1 MTKLILLLGG
11 GALGTLFRYL
21 ISGLPYKY
29 TDSIFPW
36 GTLLVNII
44 GAFLIG
50 LIWGV
55 FEERGISPQVRTFI
69 FIGILGG
76 FTTFS
81 SFALETMNLFKEGA
95 IKLAL
100 LNILA
105 NNLLSIVLVF
115 GGFFLA
121 KGLLNIKF

>member
-1 MTKLILLLGG
+1 MIKLLLLLGG
-11 GALGTLFRYL
+11 GALGTFFRYL

-29 TDSIFPW
+29 SDTVFPW
-36 GTLLVNII
+36 GTLLVNVS

-50 LIWGV
+50 LIWGAV
-55 FEERGISPQVRTFI
+55 EERGISPQIRTFI
-69 FIGILGG
+69 FVGFLGG

-81 SFALETMNLFKEGA
+81 TFALESMNLFKEGA
-95 IKLAL
+95 IKLAFV
-100 LNILA
+100 NILA

-121 KGLLNIKF
+121 KSILTLKF

>member
-1 MTKLILLLGG
+1 MKLLVLMGG
-11 GALGTLFRYL
+11 GALGTLFRYI
-21 ISGLPYKY
+21 ISGLPHRY
-29 TDSIFPW
+29 TETVFPW
-36 GTLLVNII
+36 GTLLVNIS

-55 FEERGISPQVRTFI
+55 FEERGISPNIRIFI

-81 SFALETMNLFKEGA
+81 TFALETMNLFKEGA
-95 IKLAL
+95 VKLAF

-121 KGLLNIKF
+121 KGLLNLKF

>member
-1 MTKLILLLGG
+1 MMKLLVLMGG
-11 GALGTLFRYL
+11 GALGTLFRYI
-21 ISGLPYKY
+21 ISGLPHRY
-29 TDSIFPW
+29 TETVFPW
-36 GTLLVNII
+36 GTLVVNIS

-55 FEERGISPQVRTFI
+55 FEERGISPHIRTFI

-81 SFALETMNLFKEGA
+81 TFALETMNLFKEGA
-95 IKLAL
+95 IKLAFI
-100 LNILA
+100 NILA

>member
-1 MTKLILLLGG
+1 MIKLLLLLGG
-11 GALGTLFRYL
+11 GALGTLLRYL
-21 ISGLPYKY
+21 ISGIPHRY
-29 TDSIFPW
+29 TDTVFPW
-36 GTLLVNII
+36 GTLLVNVS

-55 FEERGISPQVRTFI
+55 FEERGISPHIRTFI

-76 FTTFS
+76 YTTFS
-81 SFALETMNLFKEGA
+81 TFALESMNLFKEGA
-95 IKLAL
+95 IKLAFV
-100 LNILA
+100 NILA

-121 KGLLNIKF
+121 KSILTIKF

>member
-1 MTKLILLLGG
+1 MMKLLLLLGG
-11 GALGTLFRYL
+11 GALGTFFRYL
-21 ISGLPYKY
+21 ISGLPHRY
-29 TDSIFPW
+29 TDTVFPW
-36 GTLLVNII
+36 GTLLVNVS

-55 FEERGISPQVRTFI
+55 FEERGISPNIRTFI
-69 FIGILGG
+69 FIGVLGG

-81 SFALETMNLFKEGA
+81 TFALETMNLFKEGA
-95 IKLAL
+95 VKLAFA
-100 LNILA
+100 NILA

-121 KGLLNIKF
+121 KSILTLKF

>member
-1 MTKLILLLGG
+1 MKLLVLMGG

-21 ISGLPYKY
+21 ISGLPHKY
-29 TDSIFPW
+29 SETIFPW
-36 GTLLVNII
+36 GTLLVNIS

-55 FEERGISPQVRTFI
+55 FEERGISPHIRTFI
-69 FIGILGG
+69 FIGVLGG

-81 SFALETMNLFKEGA
+81 TFALETMNLFKEGA
-95 IKLAL
+95 VKLAFV
-100 LNILA
+100 NILA
-105 NNLLSIVLVF
+105 NNLFSIVLVF

>member
-1 MTKLILLLGG
+1 MMKLLVLMGG
-11 GALGTLFRYL
+11 GALGTLFRYI
-21 ISGLPYKY
+21 ISGLPHRY
-29 TDSIFPW
+29 TETVFPW
-36 GTLLVNII
+36 GTLLVNIS

-55 FEERGISPQVRTFI
+55 FEERGISPNIRIFI

-81 SFALETMNLFKEGA
+81 TFALETMNLFKEGA
-95 IKLAL
+95 VKLAF

-121 KGLLNIKF
+121 KGLLNLKF